1 MARLD
6 DMIMNRQGL
15 FAAGERSSMTVE
27 AKQSK
32 RVRRLAKL
40 QVDRDL
46 LALRFYDV
54 IPSTFEALDEVID
67 TLLILAREMKCN
79 QESLDEIEL
88 AMREALANAIIHGNK
103 QDPNKRV
110 AVRAYC
116 QPDRGLLLVI
126 DDEGSG
132 FDPTKVPNPTGA
144 ECLYQTHGRG
154 LFKMRRLMDK
164 VRISRKG
171 TRITLVKK
179 LK

>member
-1 MARLD
+1 MVSEATAKNSPRPSASRARH
-6 DMIMNRQGL
+6 
-15 FAAGERSSMTVE
+15 
-27 AKQSK
+27 
-32 RVRRLAKL
+32 LAKL
-40 QVDRDL
+40 QVERDM

-67 TLLILAREMKCN
+67 TLMILVREMKCGSN
-79 QESLDEIEL
+79 AVDEIEL
-88 AMREALANAIIHGNK
+88 AMREALANAVIHGNK
-103 QDPNKRV
+103 QDASKQV
-110 AVRAYC
+110 AVRAFC

-132 FDPTKVPNPTGA
+132 FNPAKVPNPTGA

-154 LFKMRRLMDK
+154 LFMMRRLMDK

-171 TRITLVKK
+171 TRVTMVKK

>member
-1 MARLD
+1 MSSEDKTKKNLHPPAARSRHLGK
-6 DMIMNRQGL
+6 I
-15 FAAGERSSMTVE
+15 
-27 AKQSK
+27 
-32 RVRRLAKL
+32 
-40 QVDRDL
+40 QVDKDM
-46 LALRFYDV
+46 LALRFYEV

-67 TLLILAREMKCN
+67 TLMILARDMKCHSN
-79 QESLDEIEL
+79 SLDEIEL
-88 AMREALANAIIHGNK
+88 AMREALANAIIHGNQ

-116 QPDRGLLLVI
+116 QPDRGILLVI

-132 FDPTKVPNPTGA
+132 YNPAKVPNPTGA
-144 ECLYQTHGRG
+144 ECLLQTHGRG
-154 LFKMRRLMDK
+154 LFMMRRLMDK